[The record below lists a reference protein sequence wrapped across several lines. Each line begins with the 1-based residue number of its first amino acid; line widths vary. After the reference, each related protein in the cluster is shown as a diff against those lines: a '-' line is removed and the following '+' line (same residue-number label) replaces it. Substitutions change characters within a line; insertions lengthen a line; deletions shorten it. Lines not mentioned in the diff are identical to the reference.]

1 MRNQESICI
10 LPFVLSAANQQQIH
24 VEVVVI
30 FPLAGVPRSIHE
42 RQYAMP
48 MRQFY
53 GDRVRNEGRC
63 RFPRSHRLADASWM
77 RQELTEAWRPERRQE
92 EGWTRWPKRRACP
105 QISTRTCWY

>member
-1 MRNQESICI
+1 
-10 LPFVLSAANQQQIH
+10 VLSAANQQQIH

-53 GDRVRNEGRC
+53 GDRVRNEGAM
-63 RFPRSHRLADASWM
+63 PILIGGIGLPTQA
-77 RQELTEAWRPERRQE
+77 
-92 EGWTRWPKRRACP
+92 G
-105 QISTRTCWY
+105 